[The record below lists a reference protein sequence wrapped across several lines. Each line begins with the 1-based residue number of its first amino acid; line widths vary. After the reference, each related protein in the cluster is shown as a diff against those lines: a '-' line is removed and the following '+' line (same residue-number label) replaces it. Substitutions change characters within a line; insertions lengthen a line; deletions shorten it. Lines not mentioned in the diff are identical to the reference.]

1 MHEIPHNHYIPLF
14 LGLNMYFP
22 LGGKLTVTFMICSA
36 EFTEIIK
43 EGFQK
48 ATSVRSLK
56 GYIGFME

>member
-1 MHEIPHNHYIPLF
+1 
-14 LGLNMYFP
+14 MYFP
-22 LGGKLTVTFMICSA
+22 LGGKLAVTFMICSA

-48 ATSVRSLK
+48 ATSARSLK